1 MRNEERTMNTLTI
14 VATCTFG
21 LEKVLKMEVKDLGY
35 TIEKVADGKVYF
47 RGGYRDVMNA
57 NLHLRTAGRVLIF
70 VTSFH
75 AESFDELFER
85 TENYPWENWF
95 EKNDGFNVTKV
106 SSVKSKLFSKRDI
119 QAIMKKAMVERMK
132 RAYRIKR
139 PSESGSYRELIV
151 NIRKDE
157 LSVFINTSGK
167 GLHKRGYREN
177 ALEAP
182 LKETLAAGIIK
193 LSGYR
198 GDRPFSDVMCGSGTI
213 VIEAAMI
220 AKNIAPGLN
229 REFAFEKWNEYD
241 MKEFQSLKNDAQDM
255 IRKSEIRLLGND
267 IDLRAVRLANENA
280 RKAGVEDAVAFQK
293 MDMRE
298 FRSRKKA
305 GTMIVNPPY
314 AERIGQEKEVIS
326 IYRDFGRMYENLEG
340 WKLFV
345 LCAHPLFQKY
355 FGKKADRNRK
365 LFNGNM
371 LCYLYQYYPERRKR

>member
-1 MRNEERTMNTLTI
+1 MNEITI

-21 LEKVLKMEVKDLGY
+21 LEKVLKMEIKDLGY
-35 TIEKVADGKVYF
+35 SIEKVADGKVYF
-47 RGGYRDVMNA
+47 RGSYHDVMNA
-57 NLHLRTAGRVLIF
+57 NLKLRTAGRVLIYL
-70 VTSFH
+70 TSFH
-75 AESFDELFER
+75 AASFDELFEK
-85 TENYPWENWF
+85 TENYPWESVF
-95 EKNDGFNVTKV
+95 EKDAGFNVTKV

-119 QAIMKKAMVERMK
+119 QAVMKKAIVERMK
-132 RAYRIKR
+132 KKYRLKKL
-139 PSESGSYRELIV
+139 SESGSHYELMV
-151 NIRKDE
+151 TVRKDE
-157 LSVFINTSGK
+157 ASVFINTSGK

-182 LKETLAAGIIK
+182 LKETLASGIIK

-229 REFAFEKWNEYD
+229 RSFAFEKWH
-241 MKEFQSLKNDAQDM
+241 EFDDREFEILKQDARDA

-267 IDLRAVRLANENA
+267 IDYRAIKLAKENA
-280 RKAGVEDAVAFQK
+280 VKAGVEDAVAFQK
-293 MDMRE
+293 TDMRD
-298 FRSRKKA
+298 FRSRKTI

-314 AERIGQEKEVIS
+314 AERIGEEKEVIQL
-326 IYRDFGRMYENLEG
+326 YRDFGKMYENLEG

-371 LCYLYQYYPERRKR
+371 LCYLYQYYPERKDRKR